1 MIDPS
6 PSPAA
11 DTNPTPHTLDTST
24 QGSGQ
29 RKRRVRT
36 RNRLKHHYLCI
47 SVIIRSSQLSA
58 PLSPQ
63 EPGSETIFYPGP
75 VSRERERERER
86 EVEARE
92 NWEWQKLETETLIK
106 AEHVSP
112 GREHYWCDFRFS
124 HQVYILQIKFN
135 CCGGV
140 LLCCCS
146 VWLCCGRVSS
156 LYCIDCLEA
165 EDRSQ
170 ASPPAAHCSQFSVQ
184 KTRSIRFY
192 LLCIIVEMSS
202 FRIVIKLCI
211 KYNVT
216 IIAPDNTCITSDNIE
231 TKRNCHLTRNLNIEN
246 IGMFCNYLLFCV

>member
-1 MIDPS
+1 MYLCNYPLLSAISS
-6 PSPAA
+6 PLA
-11 DTNPTPHTLDTST
+11 T
-24 QGSGQ
+24 
-29 RKRRVRT
+29 RT
-36 RNRLKHHYLCI
+36 R
-47 SVIIRSSQLSA
+47 IRDNILPRSC
-58 PLSPQ
+58 
-63 EPGSETIFYPGP
+63 EP
-75 VSRERERERER
+75 RERERGGGEG
-86 EVEARE
+86 
-92 NWEWQKLETETLIK
+92 KLRMTKTRDRDTDQSRTRQPRSGALLM
-106 AEHVSP
+106 
-112 GREHYWCDFRFS
+112 R
-124 HQVYILQIKFN
+124 LQIQTWSVHLQMKFN

-140 LLCCCS
+140 MLCCCS

-246 IGMFCNYLLFCV
+246 IGMFCN